1 MKLTIENVEFITCYE
16 MNEIDI
22 KMEMKIRNYNTNNA
36 KREII

>member
-1 MKLTIENVEFITCYE
+1 MSKFITCYE

-22 KMEMKIRNYNTNNA
+22 KMEMKIINYNANNA